1 VTRTSAVRQALLL
14 TVLAVVAAWAYI
26 GVAQLQLLR
35 YRIVAYGI
43 TWVVIAGLVLL
54 RVEVPRP
61 GGVLD
66 RRALAI
72 AVGYTGLLALVGG
85 IVVLTPA
92 AGYDVRLALLAPYW
106 GPAPIITTPVL
117 SVFLFPARVLGY
129 ITLGVLVYV
138 LAVDTLQSAAVGVI
152 GLFSC
157 ISCTWPIV
165 ASLLT
170 GLVGSTGALA
180 VLASTYAF
188 DLSTLVYVVTV
199 ALLSYRP
206 LIRSG

>member
-1 VTRTSAVRQALLL
+1 MTRTSAVRQALLL

-170 GLVGSTGALA
+170 GFVGSTGALA